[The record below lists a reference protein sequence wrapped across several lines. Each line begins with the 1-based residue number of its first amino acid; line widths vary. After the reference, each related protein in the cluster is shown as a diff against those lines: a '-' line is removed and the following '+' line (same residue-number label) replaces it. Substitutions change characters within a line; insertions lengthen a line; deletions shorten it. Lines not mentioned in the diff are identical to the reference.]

1 MSGSESTLWIGMDIN
16 SDNDR
21 SLNVYKQWGIYVSV
35 VFFIKF
41 MVFVLDPLPKFFFGD
56 SECYIGSALLDWIP
70 PDRSFTYGYLIK
82 LTAVQTG
89 SFTSLVAIQI
99 FTSALSAVLLAHGLR
114 KYFAVTPAVAY
125 AMGILCAV
133 EPIQL
138 LYERYVM
145 TETIALFL
153 FVLYILAAF
162 HYLQN
167 PSLRVLCLVQAIGI
181 VLISLRV
188 SFLPIVLLNT
198 GLLPLLAAATLF
210 QHPQAGFSVKSS
222 EKPALAG
229 PRTLLT
235 AGLHLALSV
244 ALVMVLHTG
253 YKQLFAALSEH
264 PAGYNAASGYF
275 LVSFWAPVVEP
286 ADFPYPELR
295 TTVFGNLPYDLK
307 DRMTRADQLF
317 SDGGLVSRIEAAIPG
332 PDGNRA
338 ALTTA
343 FNALKRD
350 PQSITALAVKTFLD
364 YFDLAIIRSRIMND
378 LAIDQLTEYQSFR
391 ERYAKHFFLPG
402 NGLQQ
407 PLTLTKKYYQHAIVW
422 YWFLLLA
429 PILAA
434 GALFS
439 ANRRDRSLVI
449 ELFLIIGSCL
459 ATISVLTVSPVV
471 RYLHP
476 VSWLVFCLLGIFC
489 HKALVRSRAIQ
500 IAEPKTVS

>member
-1 MSGSESTLWIGMDIN
+1 MDIN

-21 SLNVYKQWGIYVSV
+21 SPCVYKQWGIYVSV
-35 VFFIKF
+35 VFSIKF
-41 MVFVLDPLPKFFFGD
+41 LVFVLDPMPQFFFGD
-56 SECYIGSALLDWIP
+56 SECYVCSALLDWIP

-82 LTAVQTG
+82 LTAIQTG

-99 FTSALSAVLLAHGLR
+99 FTSALSAVLLAHGLI
-114 KYFAVTPAVAY
+114 KYFAVTPGVAY
-125 AMGILCAV
+125 AMGIFCAI

-145 TETIALFL
+145 TETISLFL

-162 HYLQN
+162 HYLQK
-167 PSLRVLCLVQAIGI
+167 PSLRILCLVQAIGI
-181 VLISLRV
+181 VLVSLRF

-210 QHPQAGFSVKSS
+210 QQHGKAGFSFKSS
-222 EKPALAG
+222 EKQAIAG
-229 PRTLLT
+229 SKTLLT

-244 ALVMVLHTG
+244 GLAVVLHTA
-253 YKQLFAALSEH
+253 YKQLFAALSHH
-264 PAGYNAASGYF
+264 PVGYNAASGYF
-275 LVSFWAPVVEP
+275 LVSLWAPAVEP

-307 DRMTRADQLF
+307 DRMTRGDQLF

-332 PDGNRA
+332 PDGNKA

-343 FNALKRD
+343 INALKRD
-350 PQSITALAVKTFLD
+350 PQSIAALAVKTFLD
-364 YFDLAIIRSRIMND
+364 YFDLAIIRSRIIND
-378 LAIDQLTEYQSFR
+378 LAIDQLTEYESFN
-391 ERYAKHFFLPG
+391 EKFAKHFFLPG

-407 PLTLTKKYYQHAIVW
+407 PRTLTKKYYQNAIAW

-429 PILAA
+429 PLLSA
-434 GALFS
+434 GAWFG
-439 ANRRDRSLVI
+439 ANRRERHLLI
-449 ELFLIIGSCL
+449 ELFLIIGCCL
-459 ATISVLTVSPVV
+459 ATISILAVSPVV

-476 VSWLVFCLLGIFC
+476 VSWLVLCLLGILC
-489 HKALVRSRAIQ
+489 HKALIRVRAFQ
-500 IAEPKTVS
+500 VAEPKPLVDRMT